1 MHFQDLQSDPCTIE
15 YTLNGESLGVAFE
28 LTQEELG
35 EAALF
40 PHIVSKN
47 LSFAV
52 NFGQMEKNLLHD
64 LKAKP
69 RKKEPVAAVA
79 EEKKGDESSAEEK
92 TEETAA
98 ATEEKPEAGEGT
110 VESEAVPAA
119 ATVEESTDEPATII
133 EPSQVEEK
141 KEQEEEKKEGAEEE
155 TKKEEETVASSND
168 VEMTEEQK
176 PTETNSSEEEEKMTV
191 EEPAIVAEEEP
202 LPEIHR
208 ENLPGYL
215 FIGLVEKD
223 QLVAG
228 PVRPESRKECEVIM
242 MIGLPGAGKTKWAKE
257 WAAEHPE
264 KKYVI
269 ISATTLIERM
279 QVSVS
284 VGITFY

>member
-1 MHFQDLQSDPCTIE
+1 ME

-52 NFGQMEKNLLHD
+52 NFGQMENNLLHD

-69 RKKEPVAAVA
+69 RKKEPEAVPEA
-79 EEKKGDESSAEEK
+79 TTVEEKTKEDESSAEEK
-92 TEETAA
+92 AEATPAA
-98 ATEEKPEAGEGT
+98 ATEEKTEAEGDT
-110 VESEAVPAA
+110 VAPDTDTAV
-119 ATVEESTDEPATII
+119 VEESAGEPEATI
-133 EPSQVEEK
+133 EPSQVEEETT
-141 KEQEEEKKEGAEEE
+141 KEEAEEE
-155 TKKEEETVASSND
+155 TKKEEDAAAPSDD
-168 VEMTEEQK
+168 VEMTEAEK
-176 PTETNSSEEEEKMTV
+176 PTETNNVEEEEKKIE
-191 EEPAIVAEEEP
+191 EEPAVVAAEEEP
-202 LPEIHR
+202 LPEINR

-215 FIGLVEKD
+215 FIGLVDKD

-242 MIGLPGAGKTKWAKE
+242 MIGLPGSGKTKWAKE

-264 KKYVI
+264 KKYVV

-279 QVSVS
+279 QVSALVWS
-284 VGITFY
+284 VL